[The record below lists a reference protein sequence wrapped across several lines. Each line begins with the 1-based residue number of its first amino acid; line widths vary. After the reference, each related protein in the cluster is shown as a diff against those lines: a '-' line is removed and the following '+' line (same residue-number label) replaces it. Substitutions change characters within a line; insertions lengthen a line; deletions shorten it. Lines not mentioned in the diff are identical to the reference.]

1 MTGNFDDAGNP
12 SAAQTPVLD
21 DQSNAGSSGKPT
33 DIDVGKL
40 QKRLDDSQ
48 AFISTLK
55 QERDQDRQLIE
66 TVTQKLEVILRA
78 QELGDEPASRVIPPT
93 ISAEELRKQG
103 FVTREDLE
111 REQREIVAR
120 SNLQSVLEI
129 GRKQFGDKLN
139 DHINSRCKE
148 IGVDVNWAKAQAAS
162 NPNVFIE
169 LFGLKKQGSKSPQ
182 PIESDVG
189 TSQFRERPEP
199 VKESIMYG
207 ASTESMLS
215 AWRKAAPQTE

>member
-12 SAAQTPVLD
+12 GVTPAPVID
-21 DQSNAGSSGKPT
+21 DQSPAGTSGKPAE
-33 DIDVGKL
+33 IDVGKL

-78 QELGDEPASRVIPPT
+78 QELGDDPAPRVVPPT
-93 ISAEELRKQG
+93 ISAEDLRKQG
-103 FVTREDLE
+103 FVTREDLDK
-111 REQREIVAR
+111 EQREIVAR

-139 DHINSRCKE
+139 DHINNRCKE

-169 LFGLKKQGSKSPQ
+169 LFGLKKQGSKAPQ
-182 PIESDVG
+182 PMESDVG
-189 TSQFRERPEP
+189 TSQFRERPAP
-199 VKESIMYG
+199 QKESIMYG
-207 ASTESMLS
+207 ASTESMLA
-215 AWRKAAPQTE
+215 AWRKSAPTNE